1 MVFDQK
7 DWEQR
12 LSQAKTQAEFTAL
25 ILELPEDST
34 TADAPASSTTGLP
47 RPSTPL
53 ILNTRRG
60 KIQVG

>member
-1 MVFDQK
+1 MAFDQN
-7 DWEQR
+7 DWER
-12 LSQAKTQAEFTAL
+12 RVSQAKTQAEFSAL
-25 ILELPEDST
+25 IMELPEDSKPT
-34 TADAPASSTTGLP
+34 DGQEPYSTVPP